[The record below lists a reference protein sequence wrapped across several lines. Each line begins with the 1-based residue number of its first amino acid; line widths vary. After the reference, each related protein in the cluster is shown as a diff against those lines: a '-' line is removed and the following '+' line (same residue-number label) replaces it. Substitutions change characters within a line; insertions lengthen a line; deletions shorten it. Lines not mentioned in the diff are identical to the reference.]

1 MSEHLPDSQIATN
14 MTDTPANVVRV
25 FPQRPAF
32 VLELH
37 SERMIDA
44 LYALNEAGFRV
55 TYIKGSVNRYRIEDQ
70 EPQE

>member
-14 MTDTPANVVRV
+14 MTDTPANV
-25 FPQRPAF
+25 
-32 VLELH
+32 
-37 SERMIDA
+37 
-44 LYALNEAGFRV
+44 YALNEAGFRV